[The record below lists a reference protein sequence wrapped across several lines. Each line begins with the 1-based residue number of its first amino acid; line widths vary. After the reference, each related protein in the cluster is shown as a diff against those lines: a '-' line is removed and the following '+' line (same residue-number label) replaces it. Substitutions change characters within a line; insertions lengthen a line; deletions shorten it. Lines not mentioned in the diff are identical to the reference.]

1 MFSLTES
8 DKGLQAQFSSNM
20 QFIGKFVN
28 SAKNFISSKESSR
41 RHIIRGEILQCEAIA
56 QRFVAQQSVELF
68 SQAGLGVM
76 NVVLCH
82 RAVAA
87 SCGVEVPELEIP
99 KLRDIPPGRRAVTE
113 CLGQA
118 FDEVLH

>member
-1 MFSLTES
+1 VLFES
-8 DKGLQAQFSSNM
+8 
-20 QFIGKFVN
+20 
-28 SAKNFISSKESSR
+28 ISSKESSR

-87 SCGVEVPELEIP
+87 SCGVVGGGKQNAPKWAFDSAP
-99 KLRDIPPGRRAVTE
+99 KLAIVT
-113 CLGQA
+113 A
-118 FDEVLH
+118 PKSAI